1 MAAGGTN
8 VQATIKKYR
17 CPKCGKLNLVR
28 YSGPELFLIVFLY
41 LLIIPGI
48 IANICIWTKKMHCKN
63 CGTKLHLVDEV
74 DQEEIL
80 EHMKNQREVDK
91 NIYDENEQLKRELA
105 NLKNQKSD
113 KKVRAENAK
122 LKKEIAELKKKK
134 V

>member
-63 CGTKLHLVDEV
+63 CGTKL
-74 DQEEIL
+74 
-80 EHMKNQREVDK
+80 
-91 NIYDENEQLKRELA
+91 A

-113 KKVRAENAK
+113 KKVRAEKAK